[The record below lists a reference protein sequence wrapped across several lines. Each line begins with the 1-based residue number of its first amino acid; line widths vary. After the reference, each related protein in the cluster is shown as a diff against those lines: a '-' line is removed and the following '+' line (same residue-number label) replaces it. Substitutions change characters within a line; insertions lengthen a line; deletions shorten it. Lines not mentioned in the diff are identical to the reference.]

1 MVVKLNNVRNL
12 LIVVKQYMTGDLYMI
27 IKWNKVITL
36 DDLLTLLRW
45 NKLNDLMIVVNWNKL
60 NDLMINVKIQD
71 SS

>member
-1 MVVKLNNVRNL
+1 
-12 LIVVKQYMTGDLYMI
+12 MI

-36 DDLLTLLRW
+36 DDLLTLRW